1 MPCSEHSFFLRE
13 YVDEENE
20 GADETEQDLEEYPPA
35 AKKAKLPGP
44 APDPESDLNLP
55 PDLSLDEVEAV
66 KKRLKFG
73 SSVDRNFTAKI
84 ANPSGKLDLRYYK
97 CNQTTLTV
105 LVKSGVHQLLN

>member
-1 MPCSEHSFFLRE
+1 M
-13 YVDEENE
+13 
-20 GADETEQDLEEYPPA
+20 EEYPPA

-97 CNQTTLTV
+97 CKKTLLAV
-105 LVKSGVHQLLN
+105 LVKSCVHQLLN

>member
-1 MPCSEHSFFLRE
+1 MTESFGHQSYKCHAVNTVFSLPE
-13 YVDEENE
+13 YVDEEQE
-20 GADETEQDLEEYPPA
+20 GAGEKEQGLEEYPPA

-97 CNQTTLTV
+97 CNETT
-105 LVKSGVHQLLN
+105 